1 MKTIGILMISGGLEV
16 YLFAYIH
23 LILEEILEKIEDN
36 PY

>member
-1 MKTIGILMISGGLEV
+1 MKTIGISGGLEV
-16 YLFAYIH
+16 YLFAYIR